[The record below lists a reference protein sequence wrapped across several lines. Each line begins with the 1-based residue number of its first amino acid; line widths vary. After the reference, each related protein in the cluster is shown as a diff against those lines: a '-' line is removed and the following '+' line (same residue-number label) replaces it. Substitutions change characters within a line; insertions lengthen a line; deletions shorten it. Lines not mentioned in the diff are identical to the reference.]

1 MYCKICYSCTIHVLF
16 MYSTC
21 DVHVLYMCK
30 IPLTPNSFNPF
41 LYSFTSHIRNM
52 APSIEKWAW
61 QHFNDIH
68 EWYPPAELTE
78 KVSMCSKRT
87 RWTLIPNS
95 RRMISWFLPSND
107 ILITL
112 VHWVICETAL
122 VHTWGEREG
131 REGREGEGEREGGRE
146 RGRGREGERERGR
159 KGEVRMKYEEG
170 ES

>member
-1 MYCKICYSCTIHVLF
+1 MKYNSTLFEELFIQWYQVITCYYKYNAINVPHMYCTICYPCT
-16 MYSTC
+16 
-21 DVHVLYMCK
+21 VHVMYMCFTCGVHVMYMCK

-68 EWYPPAELTE
+68 ERYPPAELTE

-95 RRMISWFLPSND
+95 RRIIS
-107 ILITL
+107 
-112 VHWVICETAL
+112 
-122 VHTWGEREG
+122 
-131 REGREGEGEREGGRE
+131 
-146 RGRGREGERERGR
+146 
-159 KGEVRMKYEEG
+159 
-170 ES
+170 